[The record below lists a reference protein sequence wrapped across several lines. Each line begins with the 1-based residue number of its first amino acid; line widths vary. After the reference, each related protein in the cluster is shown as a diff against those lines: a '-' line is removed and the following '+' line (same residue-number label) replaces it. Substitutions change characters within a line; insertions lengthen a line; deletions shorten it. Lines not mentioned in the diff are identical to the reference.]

1 MILAHATLLFVRQAS
16 AMNSELKA
24 TRSQLIRD
32 VLLLQVKLLIG
43 AARDLAVVPVTLAA
57 ALFDLI
63 LSKSQP
69 PRLFHQVLRLGERSD
84 QWIDVWSAARGKD
97 SPQRGPVDSILASV
111 EEVVRDPK
119 VGAYRARVLKRWAER
134 QVTRARQR
142 IKVDPPPGE
151 AAVSE
156 QDSK

>member
-1 MILAHATLLFVRQAS
+1 
-16 AMNSELKA
+16 MNSELKA

-57 ALFDLI
+57 ALLDLI

-69 PRLFHQVLRLGERSD
+69 PRFFHQVLRLGERSD
-84 QWIDVWSAARGKD
+84 QWIDVWSAARGED
-97 SPQRGPVDSILASV
+97 SPQRGPVDSLLASV

-119 VGAYRARVLKRWAER
+119 VGAHRARVLKRWAER
-134 QVTRARQR
+134 QMARARQR
-142 IKVDPPPGE
+142 IKVDSAGNAMTAPDKE
-151 AAVSE
+151 
-156 QDSK
+156 SK

>member
-1 MILAHATLLFVRQAS
+1 
-16 AMNSELKA
+16 MNSEQKA
-24 TRSQLIRD
+24 TRNQLIRD

-57 ALFDLI
+57 ALLDLI

-69 PRLFHQVLRLGERSD
+69 PRFFHQVLRLGERSD
-84 QWIDVWSAARGKD
+84 EWIDVWSAARHETE
-97 SPQRGPVDSILASV
+97 QRGPVDSILASV

-134 QVTRARQR
+134 QVSRARQR
-142 IKVDPPPGE
+142 AKTDSPG
-151 AAVSE
+151 SE
-156 QDSK
+156 IVTKPGQSA

>member
-1 MILAHATLLFVRQAS
+1 MNFLQAS
-16 AMNSELKA
+16 AMNSEQSDQKA
-24 TRSQLIRD
+24 TRNQLIRD

-57 ALFDLI
+57 ALLDLI

-69 PRLFHQVLRLGERSD
+69 PRFFHHVLRLGERSD
-84 QWIDVWSAARGKD
+84 EWIDVWSAARHE
-97 SPQRGPVDSILASV
+97 SEQRGPVDSILASV

-134 QVTRARQR
+134 QMSRARQR
-142 IKVDPPPGE
+142 TKTDLPG
-151 AAVSE
+151 SE
-156 QDSK
+156 IVTKPDQNA